1 MHTHILPT
9 LSDSPDGAVK
19 SASDFKT
26 LVTLLIKPIIWI
38 IQLKQISYIS
48 FLFRSGK
55 HINICLT
62 GLGDPSIALC
72 ALMSLHGVTVNSAR
86 NRNKQ
91 PSASTMLTPIILV
104 FSASWWTEQFAEH
117 LFYYKSQ
124 THKLCLFWVEIPLSV
139 LENFVYLLP
148 PCK

>member
-62 GLGDPSIALC
+62 GLSDPSIALC

-86 NRNKQ
+86 NRNKH
-91 PSASTMLTPIILV
+91 PSASTMLTPIILSQLMNWAICRTSV
-104 FSASWWTEQFAEH
+104 LLQITNPQTLSFSSQNSTFSSW
-117 LFYYKSQ
+117 
-124 THKLCLFWVEIPLSV
+124 KLCIFTPT
-139 LENFVYLLP
+139 P
-148 PCK
+148 K